1 MIGEILLSLGTWEQ
15 WKLSLISFFGLI
27 IFFRISQYLV
37 LNKLKQLTQLTKND
51 FDDFLVSILSS
62 TNWFIEFAF
71 SLFVSSKFLNL
82 SQGIDNFINYLALVA
97 FIILAATFF
106 QKLIKYFAYKKFVE
120 REEEGRKTDA
130 SVVRILSNIAD
141 WAIWVIAIL
150 LILQNS
156 GIDIGALL
164 AGAGIFGI
172 AIAFA
177 LKEVLADL
185 FACFSIYFDR
195 PFEVGDYVV
204 LDGGKNGTIKKIGL
218 RTTRVKTLRG
228 EELVISNRKLTDS
241 FLRNY
246 KKMEKRRVSFEL
258 FVDGKTSVAKLEK
271 GKKIINNVIEK
282 VENTDPIRA
291 RLKSFNGNSWTYE
304 VIYYI
309 TTGDY
314 DKYLIAHENIILSI
328 RKAFD
333 KEKIKFATDIQK
345 IILKED

>member
-1 MIGEILLSLGTWEQ
+1 MIGELLLNLGTWEE

-27 IFFRISQYLV
+27 IFFRISKYLI
-37 LNKLKQLTQLTKND
+37 LNKFKKIAEKTKTD
-51 FDDFLVSILSS
+51 FDDFLISILSS
-62 TNWFIEFAF
+62 TNLFIEFAF

-82 SQGIDNFINYLALVA
+82 SQGADSFINYLALVA

-106 QKLIKYFAYKKFVE
+106 QKLIKYFSYKKFIE
-120 REEEGRKTDA
+120 REEEGKKTDA

-195 PFEVGDYVV
+195 PFEVGDYIV
-204 LDGGKNGTIKKIGL
+204 LDKGKNGTILKIGL
-218 RTTRVKTLRG
+218 RTTRIKTLRG

-241 FLRNY
+241 LLRNY
-246 KKMEKRRVSFEL
+246 KKMERRRVSFEVY
-258 FVDGKTSVAKLEK
+258 VDSKTSLAKLEK
-271 GKKIINNVIEK
+271 GKKLILDIISK
-282 VENTDPIRA
+282 TENIKPIRA
-291 RLKSFNGNSWTYE
+291 CLVSFNGNSWTYE
-304 VIYYI
+304 VTYYV
-309 TTGDY
+309 TNGNY
-314 DKYLIAHENIILSI
+314 GKYLIAHESIILAIKKS
-328 RKAFD
+328 FD